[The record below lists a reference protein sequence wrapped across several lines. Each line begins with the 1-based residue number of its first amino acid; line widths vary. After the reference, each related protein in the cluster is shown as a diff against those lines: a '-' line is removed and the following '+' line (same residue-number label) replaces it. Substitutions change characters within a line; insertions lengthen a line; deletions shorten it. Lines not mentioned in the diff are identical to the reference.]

1 MNLFKVTFVSFGL
14 ALLISWVCAM
24 LACSLGFLFA
34 GIDTFVA
41 VVGATGFSTITTLAT
56 AHALKN
62 KRRHFGWRTIIIET
76 ALLALV
82 TVGLSSWWQTRQNLV
97 TFFNHAPVPGGVQ
110 VHHGHNNLFAEFVH
124 FTAQPKVIST
134 IIQSKELVAVPA
146 EEPDGDSSAYW
157 ERQKSQTPRDWWQPA
172 TMSNPKFFYRYH
184 KTDMG
189 MGTGWAE
196 GWWVNDATNEVYAFI
211 SG

>member
-1 MNLFKVTFVSFGL
+1 MNLFKATIVSLGL

-24 LACSLGFLFA
+24 LACSLGLLFA

-41 VVGATGFSTITTLAT
+41 VVGATGFSTIATLIT
-56 AHALKN
+56 ADILKH
-62 KRRHFGWRTIIIET
+62 KRRPFGWRTITMET

-82 TVGLSSWWQTRQNLV
+82 TVGLSSWWQTRQHLE
-97 TFFNHAPVPGGVQ
+97 TFFNHAPVPSGVQ
-110 VHHGHNNLFAEFVH
+110 VHHGRQNLFSEFVH
-124 FTAQPKVIST
+124 FTARPEVIST
-134 IIQSKELVAVPA
+134 IIQSKELMAVPA

-157 ERQKSQTPRDWWQPA
+157 ERQKSQTPWDWWQPA
-172 TMSNPKFFYRYH
+172 TMSNPRFFYRYH

-189 MGTGWAE
+189 SGWAE